1 MTLCALD
8 IVFILL
14 VFAFS
19 IVCCFKGFINSV
31 LGKVAFICALVCA
44 FLLNDKFSFIFS
56 KHISSKYIV
65 TGLTGICIFIIVFII
80 IKVIQ
85 QVLDNLFSGK
95 ILKSLD
101 RALGFFIG
109 LIFALLIIALIL
121 KILEMIQNDFVLQ
134 LLNDSYF
141 YYVFR
146 LINAKF
152 FNKADVLNSGTN
164 EAMIKGNYLFNHLC
178 CLMKCK
184 GLYHV

>member
-1 MTLCALD
+1 MTLRALD
-8 IVFILL
+8 IFFILL
-14 VFAFS
+14 LFAFS

-31 LGKVAFICALVCA
+31 LGKVAFLAGLVCA
-44 FLLNDKFSFIFS
+44 FLFNDKFSFIFS
-56 KHISSKYIV
+56 KYISSKYIV
-65 TGLTGICIFIIVFII
+65 IGLTGICIFIIVFII
-80 IKVIQ
+80 IKIIQ

-109 LIFALLIIALIL
+109 LIFGLLIIALIL
-121 KILEMIQNDFVLQ
+121 KILEMLKNDLVSG

-146 LINAKF
+146 LINARF
-152 FNKADVLNSGTN
+152 LNNASVINSEAN
-164 EAMIKGNYLFNHLC
+164 EAMLPGNNFFNHLFC
-178 CLMKCK
+178 FMNCK